1 MVADRTVVLACAHA
15 AILEICAQTRT
26 DMGLFVLASRIVPCQ
41 SEPLGKPRLTLVS
54 DGNPLRR
61 LLLRSKKNSVF
72 TAVSP
77 FGWICPS
84 HPEGEAAFAIVAY
97 LDVVVE
103 SDYSLASLRWIV
115 VEKSPLHSM
124 TPKKANKQR
133 KVVRM
138 PGFASYAQE
147 GTQVTGNHVRTCLRS
162 VYEPEDSWDHFCCGS
177 EHRSSW
183 CSSAAGR
190 TSRAF
195 SHACL
200 LILSGLLVPR
210 TFCVPLA
217 LGRTAITVRR

>member
-1 MVADRTVVLACAHA
+1 MVADRAVVLACVHA

-26 DMGLFVLASRIVPCQ
+26 DMGLSVLASRIVPCQ

-72 TAVSP
+72 TALSP

-115 VEKSPLHSM
+115 VEKSPLHSSYERGCQAK
-124 TPKKANKQR
+124 TLLHSSRYLDRCLHPGPFFVER
-133 KVVRM
+133 ILGLM
-138 PGFASYAQE
+138 PGAQHSTTDVDR
-147 GTQVTGNHVRTCLRS
+147 GC
-162 VYEPEDSWDHFCCGS
+162 
-177 EHRSSW
+177 
-183 CSSAAGR
+183 
-190 TSRAF
+190 
-195 SHACL
+195 
-200 LILSGLLVPR
+200 
-210 TFCVPLA
+210 
-217 LGRTAITVRR
+217 